1 MIRSQHKLVFG
12 EPSFYFAVRFAI
24 PALRTVA
31 LLEPKRKNL
40 PFWVLQ
46 IAPNLKALIDAAQ
59 TTFYFVDLFL
69 FVSCGKEISLKIVV
83 SARPSFNY
91 LEFITIFVPD

>member
-1 MIRSQHKLVFG
+1 MFG

-24 PALRTVA
+24 LALRTVA
-31 LLEPKRKNL
+31 LLEPERKNL

-46 IAPNLKALIDAAQ
+46 IAPNLKAFIDAAQ
-59 TTFYFVDLFL
+59 PTFYFFDLFL
-69 FVSCGKEISLKIVV
+69 FVSRGKEISLKIVV

>member
-1 MIRSQHKLVFG
+1 VFG